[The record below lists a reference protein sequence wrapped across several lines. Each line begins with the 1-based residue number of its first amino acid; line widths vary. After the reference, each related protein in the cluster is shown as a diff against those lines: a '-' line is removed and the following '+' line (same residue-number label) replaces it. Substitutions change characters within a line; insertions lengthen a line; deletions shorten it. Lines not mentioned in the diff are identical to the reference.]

1 MGRGSETKDK
11 KKKKNGKGD
20 IRKLNLLV
28 NSKKG
33 KVVIFSNPEESSPKS
48 CPSTCADFFYR
59 GKCIRKKCRMSHE
72 LTLLDHVKAP
82 KICDEAMSVYD
93 QKSIQVECMTY
104 NSKMKLSNDCL
115 VYIVADGELVFD
127 RHRGGALAA
136 ASSVDRK
143 EARSVMVS
151 IDETATSTSDV
162 KSPSKESVAAA
173 PIYSTPRKYSG
184 SFDAKAAKEGGLL
197 ASQLPVSVLEHILR
211 HLPSH
216 SVGIFPQVCK
226 GWGDVGATSTS
237 LWRYLML
244 GHGWALPFNGE
255 KQNDP
260 SLWRDYYVSN
270 FNVLRNVV
278 AIKAGLRK
286 ICDPHMRNEQFDSTS
301 KLFDADV
308 PEATQVFKS
317 TRHAPEFPN
326 KCVSL
331 KLLTAN
337 DSKDPYSYRYEN
349 SGTEN
354 NWSKHSVV
362 GAYSH
367 DGTLRIFESVADQR
381 GRGASCR
388 ETVCV
393 RAILKIK
400 SLQMVAMDLD
410 KDNVFCVA
418 SGQDTGSSG
427 LNYFTVLSK
436 QDIICGGGG
445 ICENGSVDPESS
457 FQAYSVSTLLRDF
470 SRDRGFHTTFDN
482 GDSLYMEFCRCVLA
496 LGNGK
501 FFVCLEVFHDGEDD
515 DRLLFFGIFSV
526 NSRSIVWLK
535 DVTDF
540 FRGYES
546 SMNDVFIAGK
556 ESGNEYIINVSGVFS
571 ASDCMVR
578 CNVAKGTWDYP
589 EEGQVKVSSLEL
601 LSWVDMKSTAS
612 SKGFATVG
620 YDREIKLT
628 THLAFY
634 QAPFI
639 NASDGASPSWQLRID
654 PKGPIIAFEA
664 IGGAHLLVLCALAE
678 RRFNDHLDIDGT
690 WFGDDQNEQEVRMER
705 ELSWSLYAIVVHIP
719 TRQEVR
725 RVYWGDL
732 SSFTS
737 TEDVSDEFQSSIY
750 FRITGTAESLAVEAN
765 TLGLVLAGKDI
776 WRAERRSRSDSLC
789 KSHEKN
795 SEKKEKKKKRLAS
808 KNGKKDGF
816 ARGMRT
822 M

>member
-1 MGRGSETKDK
+1 
-11 KKKKNGKGD
+11 
-20 IRKLNLLV
+20 
-28 NSKKG
+28 
-33 KVVIFSNPEESSPKS
+33 
-48 CPSTCADFFYR
+48 
-59 GKCIRKKCRMSHE
+59 
-72 LTLLDHVKAP
+72 
-82 KICDEAMSVYD
+82 
-93 QKSIQVECMTY
+93 
-104 NSKMKLSNDCL
+104 MKLSNDSL
-115 VYIVADGELVFD
+115 VYIVVDGELVFD

-136 ASSVDRK
+136 SSVDRK
-143 EARSVMVS
+143 EARSVS
-151 IDETATSTSDV
+151 IDETAASA
-162 KSPSKESVAAA
+162 SPSKESVAAA
-173 PIYSTPRKYSG
+173 PIYYSTPTKYSG
-184 SFDAKAAKEGGLL
+184 SFDAKAAKEGGML

-216 SVGIFPQVCK
+216 NVGIFPQVCK
-226 GWGDVGATSTS
+226 GWGDVGTTSTS

-326 KCVSL
+326 TCVSL

-337 DSKDPYSYRYEN
+337 DPKDPYSYRYEN
-349 SGTEN
+349 SDTEN
-354 NWSKHSVV
+354 NWSKHSVI

-367 DGTLRIFESVADQR
+367 DGTLRVFESVADQR

-400 SLQMVAMDLD
+400 NLQMVAMDLD
-410 KDNVFCVA
+410 EDNVFCVA
-418 SGQDTGSSG
+418 RGQDMGSE
-427 LNYFTVLSK
+427 YITVLSK
-436 QDIICGGGG
+436 QDIICGEGG

-457 FQAYSVSTLLRDF
+457 FQAHSVATLLRDF
-470 SRDRGFHTTFDN
+470 SRDRGFHATFEN
-482 GDSLYMEFCRCVLA
+482 GDSLNMEFCRFVMS

-501 FFVCLEVFHDGEDD
+501 FFVCLEAFHDGEDD
-515 DRLLFFGIFSV
+515 DRLLLFCIFSV

-540 FRGYES
+540 FLGYES
-546 SMNDVFIAGK
+546 SMNDVSITGK
-556 ESGNEYIINVSGVFS
+556 ESGNGYVINVSGVFS

-612 SKGFATVG
+612 SEGFATVG
-620 YDREIKLT
+620 YDREIMLT

-654 PKGPIIAFEA
+654 PKGHILAFEA

-678 RRFNDHLDIDGT
+678 RRSNDHLDIDGT
-690 WFGDDQNEQEVRMER
+690 WFHDDQNDQELER
-705 ELSWSLYAIVVHIP
+705 ELSWSMYAIVVHIP

-737 TEDVSDEFQSSIY
+737 TEDMSDEFQSSIY
-750 FRITGTAESLAVEAN
+750 FIVTGTAESLAVEAN

-776 WRAERRSRSDSLC
+776 WRAERRSKA
-789 KSHEKN
+789 KSKADIL
-795 SEKKEKKKKRLAS
+795 SSSGKKEKRKKLQPSKQ
-808 KNGKKDGF
+808 KNGFKGQKICY
-816 ARGMRT
+816 R
-822 M
+822 